1 MLKLKGSSQDN
12 SAQRTRLEKEEL
24 PCRLLESYLGSDFKI
39 KRIATE
45 QNWAELLFGSFTSN
59 ICT

>member
-24 PCRLLESYLGSDFKI
+24 PCRLLESYHGIEFKI
-39 KRIATE
+39 KKIATE
-45 QNWAELLFGSFTSN
+45 QNWAELLFGSFT
-59 ICT
+59 